1 MAKTST
7 KKEPV
12 PESTAYGA
20 GIYPVGHYYSPLP
33 NIDDVLRDFPR
44 IYPAAPPRELPGIDL
59 NDAEQLATLARM
71 APFMADAPFA
81 DQKQDGLRYYYRNNF
96 FSYTDALFLYGMMR
110 QAQPRRIIE
119 VGSGFSSCVMLDTN
133 ERFLDNRTELTFI
146 EPYPD
151 TLNKAIHPSD
161 RIELRQQRLQ
171 DVDVQIFETLDA
183 DDILFIDST
192 HVAKIG
198 SDVNYY
204 LFDVFPR
211 LKPGVLIHIHDVF
224 YPFEYP
230 DFCILKGMFWNECY
244 MLRAFLS
251 YSTAYEIVLFSHYL
265 ALFHFAA
272 LQALHPLCPRNIGGN
287 LWLRKLAA

>member
-1 MAKTST
+1 MAKTSMNRQ
-7 KKEPV
+7 PA
-12 PESTAYGA
+12 PESTAYGP
-20 GIYPVGHYYSPLP
+20 GIYPIGHYYSPVP
-33 NIDDVLRDFPR
+33 NIEEVLRDFSR
-44 IYPAAPPRELPGIDL
+44 IYPAVPPRELAGIDL
-59 NDAEQLATLARM
+59 NDDEQLATLARM
-71 APFMADAPFA
+71 APFMAEAPFP
-81 DQKQDGLRYYYRNNF
+81 DHKQDGLRYFYKNNF

-110 QAQPRRIIE
+110 QLQPRRVIE

-133 ERFLDNRTELTFI
+133 ERFLGNRTELIFV

-151 TLNKAIHPSD
+151 TLNKSLLPTD

-171 DVDVQIFETLDA
+171 DVDIEIFERLEA

-204 LFDVFPR
+204 LFNVFPR

-230 DFCILKGMFWNECY
+230 DFCILKGMFWNESY

-251 YSTAYEIVLFSHYL
+251 HTTAYEIVLFSHYL

-272 LQALHPLCPRNIGGN
+272 LSALHPSCAKNIGGN